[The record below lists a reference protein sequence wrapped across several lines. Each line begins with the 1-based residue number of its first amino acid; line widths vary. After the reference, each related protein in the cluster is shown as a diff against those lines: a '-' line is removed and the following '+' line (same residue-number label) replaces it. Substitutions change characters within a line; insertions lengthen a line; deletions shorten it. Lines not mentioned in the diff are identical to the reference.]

1 VGIELVVVIQVETI
15 EIIVEETCLER
26 YGILAFHILSF
37 SKDFKDGIQ
46 NIKGVMLKGWD
57 DYMIWMNRAFRT
69 RIAHGTL

>member
-46 NIKGVMLKGWD
+46 NIKGVMLKG
-57 DYMIWMNRAFRT
+57 
-69 RIAHGTL
+69 